1 MRAVLHDQGVWQG
14 HGLGPGVRLR
24 PAVQWPCQNLQRVRG
39 GHDDQAL
46 SAPPDRSSEEAA
58 EKAAKGH
65 APVQGSGETILVV
78 EDEPDLRAYTIE
90 ALCDLGYRVLE
101 AADGR
106 EALELVAKHSEI
118 RLLFTD
124 VVLRGGMNGRAVA
137 EEVLRHRPELP
148 VLFTTGYTSNAIV
161 HQSCLDPRVH
171 LIGKPF
177 TYGELAS
184 KVRRMLDGD

>member
-1 MRAVLHDQGVWQG
+1 M
-14 HGLGPGVRLR
+14 
-24 PAVQWPCQNLQRVRG
+24 
-39 GHDDQAL
+39 
-46 SAPPDRSSEEAA
+46 
-58 EKAAKGH
+58 
-65 APVQGSGETILVV
+65 QGSGETILVV

-124 VVLRGGMNGRAVA
+124 VVVRGGMNGRAVA
-137 EEVLRHRPELP
+137 EEVLRHRPGLP

-161 HQSCLDPRVH
+161 HQSRLDPRVH

-177 TYGELAS
+177 TYAELAS